1 MKLISFNVR
10 GLNAQSKQK
19 AVEKL
24 IYQEAPHIVCVSMRL
39 SYRPRCTWEAT
50 TLTRHKLRDMVG
62 AGRGEDLIQA

>member
-24 IYQEAPHIVCVSMRL
+24 IYQEAPHIVCL
-39 SYRPRCTWEAT
+39 NET
-50 TLTRHKLRDMVG
+50 KL
-62 AGRGEDLIQA
+62 QAPLYMGGYYSHQT